1 MSNTFEYVQMLIS
14 TKIALKFMKE
24 KEAFS
29 DKILPQES
37 SSARPQMWLA
47 YVMAYSYV
55 GVPTP
60 TDFYE
65 RAKQRVDLK
74 AALVRLGASSGRGQ
88 FFSTAECAKACEYV
102 AQLEAVGLP
111 ALPSDLTGTW
121 DLVLTDVEPFRAS
134 PFWWALGSALDA
146 FKPGAAKRIFP
157 AHRLATSVGE
167 VGRVRQT
174 IDLVSVD
181 PSVAA
186 TGLLTSEVGVK
197 AGVLPGLPLAFT
209 GDVVTTAEVQ
219 LLGDETGAVG
229 TLSAKL
235 LDTVVRRSTLLYGYV
250 ASGGTMSRGEL
261 SLGRLFDDR
270 ALPVG
275 NMLRSVRGGG
285 DADVAKRPLL
295 RTSYLDE
302 ELRIS
307 RTPDEHFFVFVRA
320 DDSGVLRR
328 VSSSPSTTES
338 RRVSS
343 SPSTESRRV
352 SSSGMS
358 QTPALDDYPQ
368 GYFDEELYQEGQSD
382 WFEEDM

>member
-1 MSNTFEYVQMLIS
+1 LGAS
-14 TKIALKFMKE
+14 E
-24 KEAFS
+24 KRERNFPRIVFRQKMANS
-29 DKILPQES
+29 LLV
-37 SSARPQMWLA
+37 SA
-47 YVMAYSYV
+47 VAYSYV
-55 GVPTP
+55 GVPPP

-65 RAKQRVDLK
+65 RAKLRVDLK

-102 AQLEAVGLP
+102 AQLESVGLP

-186 TGLLTSEVGVK
+186 TGWLTSEVGIK
-197 AGVLPGLPLAFT
+197 AGVLPGLPLAFS

-229 TLSAKL
+229 ALSAKL

-250 ASGGTMSRGEL
+250 ALGGTTSRGEL

-302 ELRIS
+302 ELRVS

-328 VSSSPSTTES
+328 ERSSRSSLQSTPPGA
-338 RRVSS
+338 V
-343 SPSTESRRV
+343 PESRRV
-352 SSSGMS
+352 SSSGMA
-358 QTPALDDYPQ
+358 QTLELDDYPQ

>member
-1 MSNTFEYVQMLIS
+1 MFRQKKM
-14 TKIALKFMKE
+14 A
-24 KEAFS
+24 
-29 DKILPQES
+29 S
-37 SSARPQMWLA
+37 SLLVSA
-47 YVMAYSYV
+47 VAYSYV
-55 GVPTP
+55 GVPPP

-65 RAKQRVDLK
+65 RAKLRVDLK

-146 FKPGAAKRIFP
+146 FKPGAAKRIFS

-186 TGLLTSEVGVK
+186 TGWLTSEVGIK
-197 AGVLPGLPLAFT
+197 AGVLPGLPLAFS

-229 TLSAKL
+229 ALSAKL

-250 ASGGTMSRGEL
+250 ALGGTTSRGEL

-328 VSSSPSTTES
+328 ERSSRSSLQSTPPGA
-338 RRVSS
+338 V
-343 SPSTESRRV
+343 PESRRV

-358 QTPALDDYPQ
+358 QTLELDDYPQ